1 MKMAA
6 EAICQCGDESSGFCS
21 RFVPDEAA
29 GLAIHI
35 EPPLLSVVSLS
46 FISLLYF
53 FWLIDRSL
61 LGRFFDHAVLQC

>member
-35 EPPLLSVVSLS
+35 EPALLSVISLS

-53 FWLIDRSL
+53 S
-61 LGRFFDHAVLQC
+61 G